1 MTKTKTTTIAEVSEV
16 IFNAFAEA
24 LKLAEPILATSDIDT
39 FADEA
44 KRKKYIQKVNKGYE
58 AEHAKIARAMRKALK
73 EMSPE
78 QLEALRIM
86 HKPENLKAKMLLDQS
101 IMQIQ
106 AKIGAD
112 AMLDEE

>member
-1 MTKTKTTTIAEVSEV
+1 
-16 IFNAFAEA
+16 
-24 LKLAEPILATSDIDT
+24 
-39 FADEA
+39 
-44 KRKKYIQKVNKGYE
+44 
-58 AEHAKIARAMRKALK
+58 
-73 EMSPE
+73 
-78 QLEALRIM
+78 M

>member
-24 LKLAEPILATSDIDT
+24 LKLAEPILATSDIDI